1 MSASSKTGG
10 APGAKLRGES
20 VLITG
25 GFGFIGSNLARRLV
39 DLGARVA
46 VVDPLAANHG
56 GNRANLS
63 GYEDRIDLR
72 IGDMGDPAM
81 VSDLAAQARVIFN
94 LAGHT
99 SHLDSMRDPLHDM
112 DINCGAQLRFLEMC
126 RRSAGAKIVFAS
138 TRQIYGRP
146 QQLPTPETHPLVP
159 VDINGVHKL
168 AGESY
173 HRLYAELYGLRA
185 TVLRLTNTYGPRMRV
200 KDARQTFLG
209 IWIRMA
215 LEGRPFEV
223 WGGGQL
229 RDFSY
234 VDDVVD
240 AMLISAESEATDG
253 GVFNLSG
260 EPVLSL
266 SAVAE
271 QLFEVTG
278 GRFAVLPFPEERKAI
293 DIGDYYADDSL
304 FRSVTGWR
312 PKVAFAEGLERT
324 VAYYRERL
332 ADYV

>member
-1 MSASSKTGG
+1 VSVSSSSISP
-10 APGAKLRGES
+10 PGASLAKQK

-25 GFGFIGSNLARRLV
+25 GLGFIGSNLARRLV
-39 DLGARVA
+39 DLGAEVA
-46 VVDPLAANHG
+46 IVDPLLPNYGAAWF
-56 GNRANLS
+56 NLE
-63 GYEDRIDLR
+63 GYDQRIEIR
-72 IGDMGDPAM
+72 VGDMADRAIVG
-81 VSDLAAQARVIFN
+81 DLAARAAVIFN

-99 SHLDSMRDPLHDM
+99 SHLDSMRDPVHDLAV
-112 DINCGAQLRFLEMC
+112 NCAAQLHFLELC
-126 RRSAGAKIVFAS
+126 RGGVGAKIVFAS

-159 VDINGVHKL
+159 VDINGVHKV

-173 HRLYAELYGLRA
+173 HRLYAELHGLRA
-185 TVLRLTNTYGPRMRV
+185 VSLRLTNTYGPRMRI

-209 IWIRMA
+209 VWIRLA

-223 WGGGQL
+223 WGGTQL

-240 AMLISAESEATDG
+240 ALLIAAEEPKTAG

-266 SAVAE
+266 AAVAE
-271 QLFEVTG
+271 QLSAMTG
-278 GRFAVLPFPEERKAI
+278 GGYEVKAFPEERKAI
-293 DIGDYYADDSL
+293 DIGDYYADDGL

-312 PKVAFAEGLERT
+312 SRIRFDEGLERT
-324 VAYYRERL
+324 LAYYREHL
-332 ADYV
+332 ARYV